1 MNHKENPT
9 PPRRVKKSHQV
20 QFYDD
25 VWQKAVNDAKG
36 LEIST
41 QQHLENLILSA
52 YDR

>member
-1 MNHKENPT
+1 MNKKLT

-25 VWQKAVNDAKG
+25 VWQKAVSDAKVF
-36 LEIST
+36 EIST

>member
-1 MNHKENPT
+1 MNEKPK
-9 PPRRVKKSHQV
+9 PQKRIKKPHQV